1 MPTLDIS
8 EYQKLAKDDDS
19 RQIQAGSEP
28 GIRFQQVAISDRN
41 SQQSQP
47 FNDRTK
53 LIRVHADVACRV
65 AFGDNP
71 SASSTASMRLGAG
84 STEYF
89 GVTPGQ
95 RLAVISST

>member
-28 GIRFQQVAISDRN
+28 GIRFQQVAIGGS